1 MAETMEVE
9 VEAAAERE
17 ATNSVICQ
25 LADPEGNSLGAAL
38 YLPENAGPK
47 ELNQVVN
54 KLLSN
59 VSKMNLNVSSF
70 LFEFKL
76 FRLKLL
82 PRKYK
87 KTFI

>member
-9 VEAAAERE
+9 VEAAAAAERE

-25 LADPEGNSLGAAL
+25 LADPEGNPLGAAL
-38 YLPENAGPK
+38 YLPENASPK

-59 VSKMNLNVSSF
+59 VSNKNFNVFSI
-70 LFEFKL
+70 
-76 FRLKLL
+76 
-82 PRKYK
+82 
-87 KTFI
+87 FI